1 MVQIK
6 PPLGSKGAGVAGC
19 TCFKL
24 RRLTRRVTAV
34 YDRALSAAGMRVT
47 QYSLLSHLR
56 GLQGVPIS
64 QLAQMLDMDRTTLTR
79 NLGPLLEAGWIA
91 VAPSSD
97 DARIRLVHITP
108 SGDAQWQSARIHW
121 RRAQDEVNAT
131 IGPAN
136 LAGLHQMLDS
146 YVPLFRPAAG
156 SEGDGE

>member
-1 MVQIK
+1 MLRIK
-6 PPLGSKGAGVAGC
+6 PSLGGKAAGVGGC

-47 QYSLLSHLR
+47 QYSVLSHLR
-56 GLQGVPIS
+56 GLRNAPIS

-79 NLGPLLEAGWIA
+79 NLKPLLEAGWVA
-91 VAPSSD
+91 VAPSTG
-97 DARIRLVHITP
+97 DARIRLVHITR
-108 SGDAQWQSARIHW
+108 SGDAQWQSARIYW
-121 RRAQDEVNAT
+121 RQAQEEVNAT

-136 LAGLHQMLDS
+136 LADLHQMLDN

-156 SEGDGE
+156 SEGDSE